1 MPLYFRL
8 LEREEAMDIKD
19 ALAKKEQQLEEA
31 EAAAVRLSDE
41 VTTLRKALAIL
52 ARDVASP
59 PTAAGGSS
67 AAITTASSVRAATT
81 RSLIN
86 TIREI
91 VPRLDEPFSTGA
103 VRAKLQQL
111 DPEWF
116 ATIHYSSL
124 SGTMRR
130 MAEAGELEVA
140 EKGGPGKEATY
151 RFNDEM
157 PRPQDA
163 ADEQKTIEGER

>member
-1 MPLYFRL
+1 
-8 LEREEAMDIKD
+8 MDIKD

-52 ARDVASP
+52 ERDGTSP
-59 PTAAGGSS
+59 PTAVGAS
-67 AAITTASSVRAATT
+67 AAIATAGSVKATATT

-91 VPRLDEPFSTGA
+91 VPRLDEPFSTGQ
-103 VRAKLQQL
+103 VRAKLHQL

-116 ATIHYSSL
+116 ATIHHSSL

-130 MAEAGELEVA
+130 MAETGELEVA